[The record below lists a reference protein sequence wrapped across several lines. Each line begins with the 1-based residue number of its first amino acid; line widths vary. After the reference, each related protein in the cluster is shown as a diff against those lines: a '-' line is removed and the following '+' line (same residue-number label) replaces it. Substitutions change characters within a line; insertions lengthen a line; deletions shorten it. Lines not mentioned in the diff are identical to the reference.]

1 MSHSLS
7 SAIRGVLAVLLGLV
21 AVVLAALSVALC
33 WFQQDLQNE
42 DRFVATTS
50 SLSSDQQFRDQLVDA
65 SVQDVM
71 SSEVVTR
78 YLGDGNS
85 QGHLFSGLSNWFHDK
100 AEGIMHDAAQKAADS
115 EEFRSVWE
123 QAARQTHQADFDGS
137 ERKTLVVDASPLYR
151 AVDERVRSAIGVDL
165 GLEDGDHLVAV
176 EQVPDGAQ
184 EAPGAAFIRV
194 GQEWTSRLPVL
205 ITLAVVAAL
214 AAAVLARRWWALAL
228 GAVCAGAGLATWGV
242 FLLLHQRMQDAVAG
256 AEGAGGVVARHL
268 VSALTQNQPS
278 WGLTS
283 LGVGLGAAVLL
294 IIAHVVL
301 AARRGNAEVL

>member
-21 AVVLAALSVALC
+21 AVALAALSVALC

-123 QAARQTHQADFDGS
+123 QTARQTHQADFDGS
-137 ERKTLVVDASPLYR
+137 DRKTLVVDASPLYR

-194 GQEWTSRLPVL
+194 GQEWTGRLPVL
-205 ITLAVVAAL
+205 ITLAAVAAL
-214 AAAVLARRWWALAL
+214 AAAVLAGRC
-228 GAVCAGAGLATWGV
+228 G
-242 FLLLHQRMQDAVAG
+242 
-256 AEGAGGVVARHL
+256 
-268 VSALTQNQPS
+268 P
-278 WGLTS
+278 
-283 LGVGLGAAVLL
+283 
-294 IIAHVVL
+294 
-301 AARRGNAEVL
+301 

>member
-21 AVVLAALSVALC
+21 AVALAALSVALC

-71 SSEVVTR
+71 SSEVVTQ

-123 QAARQTHQADFDGS
+123 QTARQTHQADFDGS
-137 ERKTLVVDASPLYR
+137 DRKTLVVDASPLYR

-184 EAPGAAFIRV
+184 EAPGAAFIQV
-194 GQEWTSRLPVL
+194 GQEWSGRLPVL
-205 ITLAVVAAL
+205 ITLAAVAAL
-214 AAAVLARRWWALAL
+214 AAAVLAGRWWALTL
-228 GAVCAGAGLATWGV
+228 GAVCAASGLATWGA
-242 FLLLHQRMQDAVAG
+242 FLLLHQRMQEAVAG